1 VSAVATG
8 GFLQR
13 LVDEGSMPLAEA
25 VRPAA
30 APSPPALPT
39 TGGAGEEEVEL
50 AATPPASPEA
60 PAAGGDAPL
69 PAAGPPRPEP
79 PTPEAT
85 GPPGPGRPGGAPLP
99 LPAAPLRDAGIRS
112 VTSLGGVASHGPPQ
126 DDPPARAA
134 AHEPSPPPRAATGPE
149 RPGRRDEP
157 ALERLEDRWRD
168 LGRRLL
174 ATHPPPVP
182 AEPAPPAP
190 APAPRPVGQPP
201 ASPARAGPARQP
213 PELYIDHMEVRLV
226 APVPRGD
233 PEPARPATP
242 AGPRRTWDAAVRR
255 YLGRM

>member
-1 VSAVATG
+1 MRALARV

-60 PAAGGDAPL
+60 PVAGGGAPP

-79 PTPEAT
+79 PAPEAT
-85 GPPGPGRPGGAPLP
+85 GPPGPGRPGGAPP
-99 LPAAPLRDAGIRS
+99 AQPAAPLRDAGIRS
-112 VTSLGGVASHGPPQ
+112 VTRLGGVAGSGPPQ
-126 DDPPARAA
+126 DRPPAPPADHPAVPLGAA
-134 AHEPSPPPRAATGPE
+134 GPE

-157 ALERLEDRWRD
+157 TLERLEDRWRD

-174 ATHPPPVP
+174 ATHPPPAP

-201 ASPARAGPARQP
+201 ASPARAGPAHQP
-213 PELYIDHMEVRLV
+213 SELYIDHLEVRLV
-226 APVPRGD
+226 APVPSGD